1 MTNLF
6 LKFTAFVSSFLV
18 VAAFAQSA
26 DVKIND
32 IPATEDTTIT
42 IKKGSAAEDKKN
54 SYEIISGS
62 DEISSDE
69 EYDDKKALAGWKQ
82 ACSDFKKEIKE
93 LNRENSILI
102 VSCGSKVKNLEKNK
116 TVYKSLA
123 TYRIKVKI
131 KD

>member
-1 MTNLF
+1 M
-6 LKFTAFVSSFLV
+6 
-18 VAAFAQSA
+18 AQSA

-32 IPATEDTTIT
+32 IPTLDDTTIT
-42 IKKGSAAEDKKN
+42 IKKGSVAEEKKS

-82 ACSDFKKEIKE
+82 ACSDFKKELKE
-93 LNRENSILI
+93 LNRENSILV
-102 VSCGSKVKNLEKNK
+102 VSCGSKVKNLEKSK